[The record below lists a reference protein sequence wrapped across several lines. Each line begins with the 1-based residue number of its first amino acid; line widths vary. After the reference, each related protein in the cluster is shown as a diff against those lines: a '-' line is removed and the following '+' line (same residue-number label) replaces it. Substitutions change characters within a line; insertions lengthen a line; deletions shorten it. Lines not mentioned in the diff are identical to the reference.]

1 MFGRKNK
8 SDNSNDQAGQVEQA
22 GQAQQSQA
30 ENDYGPFDGD
40 TVDFRE
46 FDFSDFASGALDLGS
61 MLVPVPHGGEVKVEM
76 GPDGPQMIHLEIDG
90 GRITPIAFA
99 APRNGDLWA
108 EAVDDTVAGMTKDG
122 LEVHLEDGPW
132 GQEICAVAGEGQM
145 RLIGVNGPRWMFRV
159 TLAGE
164 KSKADELA
172 KIGREIVARTFI
184 RRGNDPIPA
193 GQPLPVLM
201 PQAMAEALQEQLQQL
216 SHRQYDAP
224 QGGTQAPGGEQQ

>member
-1 MFGRKNK
+1 MGSEMCIR
-8 SDNSNDQAGQVEQA
+8 D
-22 GQAQQSQA
+22 
-30 ENDYGPFDGD
+30 
-40 TVDFRE
+40 R
-46 FDFSDFASGALDLGS
+46 DLGS
-61 MLVPVPHGGEVKVEM
+61 MIIPVPHGGGVKVEM

-108 EAVDDTVAGMTKDG
+108 ESVEETVAGMTKDG
-122 LEVHLEDGPW
+122 LDVHVEEGPW

-145 RLIGVNGPRWMFRV
+145 RLIGVNGPRWMFRA

-172 KIGREIVARTFI
+172 KVGREIIARTFI
-184 RRGNDPIPA
+184 RRGSDPIPA

-201 PQAMAEALQEQLQQL
+201 PQAMADALQEQLQEL
-216 SHRQYDAP
+216 AHRQNAES
-224 QGGTQAPGGEQQ
+224 QGATRNLGEDLQ

>member
-1 MFGRKNK
+1 M
-8 SDNSNDQAGQVEQA
+8 
-22 GQAQQSQA
+22 
-30 ENDYGPFDGD
+30 
-40 TVDFRE
+40 
-46 FDFSDFASGALDLGS
+46 
-61 MLVPVPHGGEVKVEM
+61 
-76 GPDGPQMIHLEIDG
+76 
-90 GRITPIAFA
+90 
-99 APRNGDLWA
+99 
-108 EAVDDTVAGMTKDG
+108 
-122 LEVHLEDGPW
+122 
-132 GQEICAVAGEGQM
+132 AGEGQM

-224 QGGTQAPGGEQQ
+224 QGGTQASGGEQQ

>member
-8 SDNSNDQAGQVEQA
+8 DDKNPAEEAAQPQQDQ
-22 GQAQQSQA
+22 S
-30 ENDYGPFDGD
+30 ENDFGPFDGD
-40 TVDFRE
+40 TVNFQD
-46 FDFSDFASGALDLGS
+46 FDFSDFATGALDLGS
-61 MLVPVPHGGEVKVEM
+61 MLIPVPHGGEVKVDM
-76 GPDGPQMIHLEIDG
+76 GPEGPQMIHLEIDG

-108 EAVDDTVAGMTKDG
+108 ESVEETVAGMTKDG
-122 LEVHLEDGPW
+122 LDVHVEDGPW

-145 RLIGVNGPRWMFRV
+145 RLIGVNGPRWMFRA

-172 KIGREIVARTFI
+172 KVAREIIARTFI
-184 RRGNDPIPA
+184 RRGKDPIPA

-201 PQAMAEALQEQLQQL
+201 PQAMADALQEQLQQL
-216 SHRQYDAP
+216 AHRQNADS
-224 QGGTQAPGGEQQ
+224 QGATQNPGEDLQ

>member
-8 SDNSNDQAGQVEQA
+8 DDKNPAEEATQPQQDQT
-22 GQAQQSQA
+22 
-30 ENDYGPFDGD
+30 ENDFGPFDGD
-40 TVDFRE
+40 TVNFQD
-46 FDFSDFASGALDLGS
+46 FDFSDFATGALDLGS
-61 MLVPVPHGGEVKVEM
+61 MLIPVPHGGEVKVDM
-76 GPDGPQMIHLEIDG
+76 GPEGPQMIHLEIDG

-108 EAVDDTVAGMTKDG
+108 ESVEETVAGMTKDG
-122 LEVHLEDGPW
+122 LDVHVEDGPW

-145 RLIGVNGPRWMFRV
+145 RLIGVNGPRWMFRA

-172 KIGREIVARTFI
+172 KVAREIIARTFI
-184 RRGNDPIPA
+184 RRGKDPIPA

-201 PQAMAEALQEQLQQL
+201 PQAMADALQEQLQQL
-216 SHRQYDAP
+216 AHRQNADS
-224 QGGTQAPGGEQQ
+224 QGATQNPGEDLQ

>member
-1 MFGRKNK
+1 MFGRKN
-8 SDNSNDQAGQVEQA
+8 NDDKNQVEEAVQPQQ
-22 GQAQQSQA
+22 GQP
-30 ENDYGPFDGD
+30 ENDFGPFDGD
-40 TVDFRE
+40 TVNFQD
-46 FDFSDFASGALDLGS
+46 FDFSDFAAGALDLGS
-61 MLVPVPHGGEVKVEM
+61 MLIPVPHGGEVKVDM

-108 EAVDDTVAGMTKDG
+108 ESVEETVAGMTKDG
-122 LEVHLEDGPW
+122 LDVHVEEGPW

-145 RLIGVNGPRWMFRV
+145 RLIGVNGPRWMFRA

-172 KIGREIVARTFI
+172 KIAREIIARTFI

-201 PQAMAEALQEQLQQL
+201 PQAMADALQEQLQEL
-216 SHRQYDAP
+216 AHRQNADS
-224 QGGTQAPGGEQQ
+224 QGATQNPGEDLQ